1 MQGCLVRA
9 HRIPFDSNILDGPF
23 AGRFRLTYHCWATA
37 SAFSRIHGPAWTM
50 LREWHIGKQQ
60 RLNTIHSPTSLPRLQ
75 GIIDAMHE
83 VMLCKVWFSCGIKIF
98 EKLKTKN

>member
-1 MQGCLVRA
+1 
-9 HRIPFDSNILDGPF
+9 
-23 AGRFRLTYHCWATA
+23 
-37 SAFSRIHGPAWTM
+37 M